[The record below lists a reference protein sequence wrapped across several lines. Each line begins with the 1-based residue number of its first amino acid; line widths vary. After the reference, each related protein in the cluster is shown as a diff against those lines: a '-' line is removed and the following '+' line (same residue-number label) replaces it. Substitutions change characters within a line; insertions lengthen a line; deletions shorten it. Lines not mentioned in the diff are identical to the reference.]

1 MVLRMGRISIQ
12 EFPPEILGMVLTRL
26 HPRDIIS
33 AQLVSRLWNDL
44 VKNSADIKYIIELWR
59 DGLLRGDDG
68 TLTSAECLV
77 RLYARREAWR
87 NLKWSSKSSV
97 QMESL
102 ETCRAYALVGGVFAL
117 RASSED
123 CLDVLPLASL
133 PDGADSQESTS
144 KSALSIP
151 THQFQDMELDPGQ
164 DLLVLLHTLST
175 SQGALDF
182 RKLSVPNAPHPSA
195 LLETI
200 QFEWNPGTEGGTE
213 PLTIQILDDIVTV
226 YLEDIPQLLVIDW
239 RRGIVVLSLVFNE
252 DRDFVVDC
260 HFLSPRTFVLAC
272 TRSSDARHGYI
283 QLYTLPEKLAA
294 LSVQT
299 HIASL
304 DFPLLAGPVSDCG
317 IAWIDVMAGPFITRP
332 TPGKPFYQS
341 NDRRIVSFSIQY
353 KPEAWVCLVVHV
365 QTLQSLV
372 EQHQK
377 HPPDGGAVTKTWE
390 EWGPTQTRMI
400 KDVRQLWTRH
410 VHGEWIALPLRPACC
425 MRLLDFNVSPLAV
438 SKASEGQSTDIDS
451 SDDENA
457 ILDFDVL
464 RNVPSRLQIMCSTE
478 SASASDNNS
487 SEFPLF
493 TEPVCT
499 SLPYREVQRMIG
511 SSESAEYPT
520 FLLDEDHILTN
531 DTSNSNSPMS
541 LVVFKMS

>member
-1 MVLRMGRISIQ
+1 
-12 EFPPEILGMVLTRL
+12 MVLTRL

-33 AQLVSRLWNDL
+33 AQLAR
-44 VKNSADIKYIIELWR
+44 YIIELWR

-87 NLKWSSKSSV
+87 NLRWRSKSSV

-102 ETCRAYALVGGVFAL
+102 ETCRAYAFVGGVFAL

-133 PDGADSQESTS
+133 PDGADSQESKIT
-144 KSALSIP
+144 SALNIP
-151 THQFQDMELDPGQ
+151 THKFQDLELDPAQ
-164 DLLVLLHTLST
+164 DLLVLLHTVSA

-200 QFEWNPGTEGGTE
+200 QFEWNLGTEGGTE

-239 RRGIVVLSLVFNE
+239 RRGIVVLSVLFDE
-252 DRDFVVDC
+252 DEQYRDLAVVDC
-260 HFLSPRTFVLAC
+260 HFLSPRTFLLAC
-272 TRSSDARHGYI
+272 GHCGDARFGHGRI
-283 QLYTLPEKLAA
+283 QLHTLPEKLAA

-372 EQHQK
+372 EQYQK

-464 RNVPSRLQIMCSTE
+464 RTVPSRLQIMCSTE